1 MTDRN
6 PAPATGRYLRQREIL
21 QLVGVSRPTLW
32 DWRRKGLFP
41 QPRRLGPNTI
51 GWLESEVQEWLS
63 SRPAVG

>member
-1 MTDRN
+1 MTDRKA
-6 PAPATGRYLRQREIL
+6 APATGRYLRQREIL

-51 GWLESEVQEWLS
+51 GWLESEVQEWLQT
-63 SRPAVG
+63 RPAVG

>member
-1 MTDRN
+1 MTDRK
-6 PAPATGRYLRQREIL
+6 PAAATGRYLRQREIL

-51 GWLESEVQEWLS
+51 GWLASEVQEWLE
-63 SRPAVG
+63 SRPLVG